1 MRILFHFAKFQTLAL
16 LNYRKSQRLS
26 LKVFALWY
34 YALGPPKK
42 GQKKIPFSVC
52 ILGSLKRCKLL
63 RVSWLQPSYQLELLH
78 EYGLGRAK
86 IQENEDQLRR
96 QAHICDLSILER
108 KLELRLWSHL
118 NHCHTWKEKSK
129 ENHRNSSN
137 SWIFT
142 YLDAAS
148 IFQASLVS
156 IL

>member
-1 MRILFHFAKFQTLAL
+1 MKIAANPKMINACKIRGKPMNTKIPQSVIKIYANSFPLCQVPNFGSTELQKVSKIVIKSFCVVILRPGA
-16 LNYRKSQRLS
+16 S
-26 LKVFALWY
+26 
-34 YALGPPKK
+34 PKK

-108 KLELRLWSHL
+108 KLELRL
-118 NHCHTWKEKSK
+118 
-129 ENHRNSSN
+129 
-137 SWIFT
+137 
-142 YLDAAS
+142 
-148 IFQASLVS
+148 
-156 IL
+156 